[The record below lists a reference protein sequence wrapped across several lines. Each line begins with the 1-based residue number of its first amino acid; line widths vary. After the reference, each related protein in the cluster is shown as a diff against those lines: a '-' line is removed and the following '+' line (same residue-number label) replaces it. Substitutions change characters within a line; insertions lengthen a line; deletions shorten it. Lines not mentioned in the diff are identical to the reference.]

1 MTEADIS
8 ALVVTF
14 EFQLN
19 LIIKLLVVYLYAY
32 INPIDTMAGIIILA
46 KQGLHLKAKLC
57 L

>member
-8 ALVVTF
+8 DLVVTF
-14 EFQLN
+14 EFQLY